1 MKATLADLDA
11 AEKYFDMAIAKDP
24 AYAPAYAGRA
34 WVWAYR
40 NQYNLVTFEEAG
52 PKARTAAAKGVELD
66 ENSAVN
72 QTALACVMTFVE
84 WDWEGA
90 REPWRRAL
98 ELNPNDANAQALY
111 AHYLLIMGRGE
122 EALVHSQRAAGL
134 DPFNPTVLGFHAS
147 VLYGERRYD
156 EAVAAAKAGL
166 RIQEDNPILMGN
178 LMSVYL
184 QKGMIKE
191 AAEYARA
198 FLPVV
203 LNDPK
208 VVAEFDEGFARGG
221 FAEGMKRVAEYQVAR
236 AFYRPGDIGNSY
248 AFAGEKDKAL
258 EWLEK
263 GVDTRDPA
271 LQYLLSDPV
280 YDFVRSDPRFRE
292 LLRKVGLPT
301 DDPTPRK
308 R

>member
-1 MKATLADLDA
+1 
-11 AEKYFDMAIAKDP
+11 
-24 AYAPAYAGRA
+24 
-34 WVWAYR
+34 
-40 NQYNLVTFEEAG
+40 
-52 PKARTAAAKGVELD
+52 
-66 ENSAVN
+66 
-72 QTALACVMTFVE
+72 
-84 WDWEGA
+84 
-90 REPWRRAL
+90 
-98 ELNPNDANAQALY
+98 
-111 AHYLLIMGRGE
+111 
-122 EALVHSQRAAGL
+122 
-134 DPFNPTVLGFHAS
+134 
-147 VLYGERRYD
+147 
-156 EAVAAAKAGL
+156 
-166 RIQEDNPILMGN
+166 
-178 LMSVYL
+178 MSVYL

-271 LQYLLSDPV
+271 LQYLLSDPI
-280 YDFVRSDPRFRE
+280 YDFIRSDPRFRE

-301 DDPTPRK
+301 DDPMTGK